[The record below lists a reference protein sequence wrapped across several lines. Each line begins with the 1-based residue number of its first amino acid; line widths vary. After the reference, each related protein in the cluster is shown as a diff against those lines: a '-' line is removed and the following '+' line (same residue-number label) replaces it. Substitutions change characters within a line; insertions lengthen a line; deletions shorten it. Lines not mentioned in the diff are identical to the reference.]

1 MNLTVME
8 QELERD
14 EGLRLS
20 AYKDPAEKLTI
31 GVGRNLDDNPLSPAE
46 LLVIGHDC
54 RTQPITK
61 EQALYLL
68 GNDIKATT
76 LCLDRFLPWWANM
89 DEVRKRVLINMCF
102 NLGISRLLQFKET
115 LHWMQL
121 GHYNAA
127 ASCMAESKWAAQ
139 VGQRAVRLEN
149 MMRTGVV

>member
-1 MNLTVME
+1 MNMTLME

-20 AYKDPAEKLTI
+20 AYKDSARKLTI

-46 LLVIGHDC
+46 ELVIGHDG
-54 RTQPITK
+54 RTQPITR

-76 LCLDRFLPWWANM
+76 LCLDRFLPWWQNK

-102 NLGISRLLQFKET
+102 NMGIQRLLKFEET
-115 LHWMQL
+115 LHWVRL

-127 ASCMAESKWAAQ
+127 ASRMAESKWATQ

-149 MMRTGVV
+149 MMRTGEV